1 MLNNYAR
8 IYMSLSNSVYASF
21 RSIGAYVPQK
31 ILSNSDLEKMVDTSD
46 EWITKRT
53 GIKERHIAEEDEYTS
68 DMGARASQKAIDR
81 ADISAEDIDLVMCAT
96 VTPDYFNMP
105 STACIISNKLGIK
118 NVQAFD
124 ISAACSGFVYLL
136 SLAKAFIESG
146 MKKNI
151 LIIGAEKFSS
161 IVDYTDRGTCILF
174 GDGAGAAIISATNDK
189 DEAMID
195 IHASADGSYA
205 DFLMTPAPGTVN
217 PASQRVIDEGLNFVQ
232 MKGNETFKL
241 AVKTLT
247 KDVVEILKDND
258 ILSEDIPHFI
268 PHQANYRIIKAV
280 GDALK
285 MREDQVVLTVGKYGN
300 TSAASIPMAI
310 NDIYESGRL
319 KHGELMLLDTFGGGL
334 TWASALL
341 PFAGKSIEE

>member
-1 MLNNYAR
+1 MYAK
-8 IYMSLSNSVYASF
+8 F
-21 RSIGAYVPQK
+21 HSIGAYAPSKV
-31 ILSNSDLEKMVDTSD
+31 LSNKDLEKMVDTSD
-46 EWITKRT
+46 EWILKRT
-53 GIKERHIAEEDEYTS
+53 GISERRIAGDGEVTS
-68 DMGARASQKAIDR
+68 DMATIASDIAIDR
-81 ADISAEDIDLVMCAT
+81 AGLEKSDIDLVVCAT

-105 STACIISNKLGIK
+105 STACIISDKLGIK

-124 ISAACSGFVYLL
+124 ISAACSGFVYAL
-136 SLAKAFIESG
+136 SVAKAFIESG
-146 MKKNI
+146 MKKHV
-151 LIIGAEKFSS
+151 LIVGAEKFSS
-161 IVDYTDRGTCILF
+161 IVDYTDRSTCILF
-174 GDGAGAAIISATNDK
+174 GDGAGAAVISVTEDK
-189 DEAMID
+189 SEAMID

-205 DFLMTPAPGTVN
+205 DFLVTPAPGTIN
-217 PASQRVIDEGLNFVQ
+217 PVSQRVIDEGLNFVQ

-247 KDVVEILKDND
+247 KDVKD
-258 ILSEDIPHFI
+258 ILAKNSIDSKDIPHFI

-285 MREDQVVLTVGKYGN
+285 MSKEQVVVTVGKYGN

-319 KHGELMLLDTFGGGL
+319 KKGELMLLDTFGGGL

-341 PFAGKSIEE
+341 PFAGETK

>member
-1 MLNNYAR
+1 MYAK
-8 IYMSLSNSVYASF
+8 F
-21 RSIGAYVPQK
+21 HSIGAFVPSK
-31 ILSNSDLEKMVDTSD
+31 ILSNEDLEKMVDTSD
-46 EWITKRT
+46 EWILKRT
-53 GIKERHIAEEDEYTS
+53 GIKERHIAGDNEVTS
-68 DMGARASQKAIDR
+68 DMAAKASKIAIERAGLEL
-81 ADISAEDIDLVMCAT
+81 EDIDLVVCAT

-105 STACIISNKLGIK
+105 ATACIISDKIGIK

-124 ISAACSGFVYLL
+124 ISAACSGFVYAL
-136 SLAKAFIESG
+136 SIAKAFIESG
-146 MKKNI
+146 MKKHV

-161 IVDYTDRGTCILF
+161 LVDYTDRSTCILF
-174 GDGAGAAIISATNDK
+174 GDGAGAAVISATDNK
-189 DEAMID
+189 DEAIVD

-205 DFLMTPAPGTVN
+205 DFLVTPAPGSVN
-217 PASQRVIDEGLNFVQ
+217 PVSQKVIDEGLNFVQ

-247 KDVVEILKDND
+247 KDVKSILAKNG
-258 ILSEDIPHFI
+258 IESKDIPHFI

-285 MREDQVVLTVGKYGN
+285 MTEEQVVLTVEKYGN

-319 KHGELMLLDTFGGGL
+319 KKGEMMLLDTFGGGL

-341 PFAGKSIEE
+341 PFAGEVL